1 MQGRSAHTS
10 VSSINCDN
18 HFEKE
23 RLSHRG
29 AGGNR
34 TLVFKSVDNGFYMLS
49 HLIEIKVPVE
59 EALFGT
65 VLQLDFQF
73 GEQLPFDE
81 LLLLFFYWNHFY
93 SS

>member
-1 MQGRSAHTS
+1 
-10 VSSINCDN
+10 
-18 HFEKE
+18 
-23 RLSHRG
+23 
-29 AGGNR
+29 
-34 TLVFKSVDNGFYMLS
+34 MLS

-81 LLLLFFYWNHFY
+81 LLLLVFYWNHFY